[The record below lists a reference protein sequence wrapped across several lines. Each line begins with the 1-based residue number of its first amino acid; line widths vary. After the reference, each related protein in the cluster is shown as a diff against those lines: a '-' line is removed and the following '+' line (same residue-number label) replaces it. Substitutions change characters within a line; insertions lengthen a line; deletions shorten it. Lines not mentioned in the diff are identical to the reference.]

1 MTAGRRLAANPP
13 NAAVNSSGQ
22 IRRGI
27 GQSLGAIASVI
38 IALLI
43 ASSWLVFPYFVK
55 DANLIA
61 SVGTDVKQER
71 LQHAISIG
79 KFLNRSTF
87 GAGEA
92 QVDVLYATPKFFEL
106 TDRSRVVAQ
115 YRPDLYHVFLSTET
129 THIEDLPTTLPQ
141 ATLFVDGRAYASV
154 DVEGPLE
161 VYHHRAATIRFPAY
175 HEDGSPVIS
184 DSSREVQL
192 ELVSSWDPG
201 NAVRQFVWDL
211 PIEYP
216 AELLDP
222 SPWTPFMVIGL
233 SAGLLS
239 FVLTPCLLQL
249 LAIYVVTLTGFSAD
263 RLGTGGEK
271 LPAEVTRKLFLVAL
285 SFVAGFTGLFTLT
298 GAAIGLAGKQMQMFF
313 AVWSPTLSVIA
324 GAIVITMGIWVGIRS
339 RAPIVCKIVPESVRA
354 GLSKP
359 SSYVGSAVVAVGFSL
374 GCLTCFGG
382 AIIATLLIYVG
393 ALGSALVG
401 AMVMFAFSLG
411 VAIPFLLAAMFLI
424 RTLPLL
430 SRIQRLAPWIGLVS
444 MIAIVAFGL
453 VLITDNFHTLSDFIY
468 PYLGLS

>member
-1 MTAGRRLAANPP
+1 MNVGRRLLTDPSEVP
-13 NAAVNSSGQ
+13 SNSS
-22 IRRGI
+22 RRFRLGA
-27 GQSLGAIASVI
+27 GQSLGAIASVV

-61 SVGTDVKQER
+61 TVGTDVKQER

-79 KFLNRSTF
+79 KFLNRTTF
-87 GAGEA
+87 GTGEA

-106 TDRSRVVAQ
+106 TDRSRVVTQ
-115 YRPDLYHVFLSTET
+115 YRPDLYHVFLATET

-141 ATLFVDGRAYASV
+141 ATLFVDSRQYAPV

-175 HEDGSPVIS
+175 HEDGTPVIS
-184 DSSREVQL
+184 ESSREIRL
-192 ELVSSWDPG
+192 DLLSSWDPG
-201 NAVRQFVWDL
+201 DATRQFVWEL

-222 SPWTPFMVIGL
+222 SPWTPFMIIGL

-263 RLGTGGEK
+263 KLGAGGEK
-271 LPAEVTRKLFLVAL
+271 LPTEVSRKLFLVAL

-298 GAAIGLAGKQMQMFF
+298 GAAIGQAGKHMQMFF
-313 AVWSPTLSVIA
+313 AVWSPTLTVIA
-324 GAIVITMGIWVGIRS
+324 GVVVIAMGLWVGIRS
-339 RAPIVCKIVPESVRA
+339 QAPLVCRVVPESLRTS
-354 GLSKP
+354 LTIP
-359 SSYVGSAVVAVGFSL
+359 SSYFGSAIVAVGFSL

-393 ALGSALVG
+393 ALGSAFVG
-401 AMVMFAFSLG
+401 ALVMLAFSLG
-411 VAIPFLLAAMFLI
+411 VAIPFLLAALFLI

-430 SRIQRLAPWIGLVS
+430 SRIQRLAPWIGFAS
-444 MIAIVAFGL
+444 MITIVAFGL
-453 VLITDNFHTLSDFIY
+453 ILITDNFHALSDFIY